1 MGNPYRKVCPK
12 SQISKEMQITNHYEL
27 SAQTCLHGNHQ
38 KEKIAK
44 VTRVD
49 EDTEKFKHI
58 TTDGHLQ

>member
-1 MGNPYRKVCPK
+1 
-12 SQISKEMQITNHYEL
+12 MQIINHYEL
-27 SAQTCLHGNHQ
+27 SAQTCLYGNHQ

-44 VTRVD
+44 VTRVE